1 MARRFPQHTEAAVY
15 VACSTL
21 CFARFPLDQ
30 ALRKIAEL
38 EFSKVDVAI
47 HEQGPHLR
55 PSEVLEDV
63 GLAAQ
68 RIRIGPSLSPAAFS
82 VQIEAADDRAFDRQL
97 QAICHL
103 ARLSMAPVITIP
115 AAPSGSTVE
124 AEIKRLSAL
133 VNLATLE

>member
-1 MARRFPQHTEAAVY
+1 VY

-30 ALRKIAEL
+30 ALRTIAEL

-82 VQIEAADDRAFDRQL
+82 VEIDTPDEGTFQRQL

-103 ARLSMAPVITIP
+103 ARLSTVPVITIP
-115 AAPSGSTVE
+115 SASAGSGIDDES
-124 AEIKRLSAL
+124 KRLSHL
-133 VNLATLE
+133 VHLARLEGILFTV